1 MFSGEECGWKSYQRG
16 IIQTCL
22 ANISI
27 LRLLKFYN
35 FPSSGQSTMY
45 YDAPPSTNINIFLA
59 PKNCIRIKQIFY
71 LHYKLYYSLCC
82 VFACG
87 FCIKRKQTRSARG
100 QAGCLLVSPHL
111 SFCQSSKTFY
121 ECSILRC
128 LRVNI
133 SFIVTMTRSFLESL

>member
-27 LRLLKFYN
+27 SRLLKFYN

-82 VFACG
+82 VFCLWFLHQKEANKKC
-87 FCIKRKQTRSARG
+87 TRSG
-100 QAGCLLVSPHL
+100 LYLLVSPHL